1 MSGENMSVLDLD
13 KSSIAEL
20 ASLAISSPPP
30 LVEKRHEKLYSCLA
44 T

>member
-1 MSGENMSVLDLD
+1 MSGGNMSVVDVN

-20 ASLAISSPPP
+20 AAVAISSPPP

>member
-1 MSGENMSVLDLD
+1 MSDENMSVVDLD

-30 LVEKRHEKLYSCLA
+30 LVEKKA
-44 T
+44 